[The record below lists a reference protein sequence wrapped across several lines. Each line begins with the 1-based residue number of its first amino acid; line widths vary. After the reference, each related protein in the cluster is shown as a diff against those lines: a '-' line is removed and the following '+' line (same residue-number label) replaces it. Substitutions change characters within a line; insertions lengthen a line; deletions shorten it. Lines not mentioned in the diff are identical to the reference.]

1 MKGIKHIV
9 KGAPILPILQ
19 ADSVEQ
25 ALNIAKA
32 VEASGLKN
40 LEVVR
45 RTDAAAASVTAIREA
60 FPDMVVGMGTVLSP
74 EHAMC

>member
-32 VEASGLKN
+32 VEAGGLKN
-40 LEVVR
+40 LEVLR
-45 RTDAAAASVTAIREA
+45 LYGY
-60 FPDMVVGMGTVLSP
+60 P
-74 EHAMC
+74 

>member
-32 VEASGLKN
+32 VEASERVKVLEAKMLKHDN
-40 LEVVR
+40 MSQE
-45 RTDAAAASVTAIREA
+45 AI
-60 FPDMVVGMGTVLSP
+60 S
-74 EHAMC
+74 